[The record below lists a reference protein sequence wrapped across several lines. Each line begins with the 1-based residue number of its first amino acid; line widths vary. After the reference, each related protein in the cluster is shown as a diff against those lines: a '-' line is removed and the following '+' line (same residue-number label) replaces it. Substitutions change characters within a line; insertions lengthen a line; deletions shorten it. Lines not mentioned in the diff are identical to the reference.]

1 MTHLAL
7 RLKVSLDK
15 HVEVLANSVLVGVP
29 ELDVLQQR
37 QRHGVVG
44 NREAQLHGACQVLH
58 CHGCVA
64 QHKTVEG
71 PESLACIWHVVV
83 WLFFAVEGFLF
94 SIAKLHMI
102 WKRDIPDHMKSW
114 TRVKTGTS

>member
-7 RLKVSLDK
+7 RLEVSLDK
-15 HVEVLANSVLVGVP
+15 HVEVLANGVLVGVP

-44 NREAQLHGACQVLH
+44 DREAQLHGACQVLH
-58 CHGCVA
+58 CHGCVE

-71 PESLACIWHVVV
+71 PESLACIWHVVILLV
-83 WLFFAVEGFLF
+83 LCNG
-94 SIAKLHMI
+94 
-102 WKRDIPDHMKSW
+102 
-114 TRVKTGTS
+114 RVPLGYCKAAHDLEERYT